1 MADLQP
7 KRGFVER
14 KAWPGFDNC
23 FEERP
28 QVFQVGGIDR
38 VPVLVIPE
46 PDRAPTEAKVV
57 ALGEALFATTAPG
70 AIDGPFAAMF
80 REVARAA
87 WRLGARVQ
95 A

>member
-1 MADLQP
+1 MADLKP

-46 PDRAPTEAKVV
+46 PDRDPTVEDLI
-57 ALGEALFATTAPG
+57 ALARALFPG
-70 AIDGPFAAMF
+70 EVKPTDRGVSIGLA
-80 REVARAA
+80 RVARAA